1 MKLPKPMIAGLG
13 VLLVGLTPLTQAA
26 PGPQNGNGPGEG
38 AGQQQG
44 HQQGQQQRPQGGQ
57 QQQQQQQQQ
66 GHSGTNPGQGNAHG
80 NNGQQASKPGN
91 NQGGGRPP
99 QDFSNIRQT
108 ISSHKSDFG
117 RGNALP
123 ADVHVYKGKPLPRG
137 YGARLSPGALAHLP
151 HYQGY
156 EWRRLGADVVLVA
169 VTTGIVYEILS
180 GVLY

>member
-1 MKLPKPMIAGLG
+1 MKLLISMIAGLG
-13 VLLVGLTPLTQAA
+13 VLFVGLTPLTQAA
-26 PGPQNGNGPGEG
+26 PGPQNGNGPGQG
-38 AGQQQG
+38 SGQQQG
-44 HQQGQQQRPQGGQ
+44 
-57 QQQQQQQQQ
+57 QQ
-66 GHSGTNPGQGNAHG
+66 GHSSINPGKGQSESHG
-80 NNGQQASKPGN
+80 KNGQRASKPGTS
-91 NQGGGRPP
+91 QRAGRPP
-99 QDFSNIRQT
+99 EDFSDIRQT

-123 ADVHVYKGKPLPRG
+123 PDVRVYKGKPLPRG